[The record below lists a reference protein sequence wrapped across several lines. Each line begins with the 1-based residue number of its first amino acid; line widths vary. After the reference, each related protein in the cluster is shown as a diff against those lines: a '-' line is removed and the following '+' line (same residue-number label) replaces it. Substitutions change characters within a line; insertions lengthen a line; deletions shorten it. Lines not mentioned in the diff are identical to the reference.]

1 MAASELHGKTVQ
13 VEDEGDMLC
22 SGTESHFMQ
31 KVWTSKCAEPIR
43 EDENAGKFPKMDQSL
58 NKM

>member
-1 MAASELHGKTVQ
+1 MEASKLHGKTVQ

-31 KVWTSKCAEPIR
+31 EVWTSKCAEQIR
-43 EDENAGKFPKMDQSL
+43 EDENYDFNMK
-58 NKM
+58 